1 MSLRP
6 ALWGPGAAPQAVAS
20 NSVLFR
26 PGVNTVNYDPYGT
39 LQQSRMAALED
50 SSGMGT
56 AVMAGVLQG
65 GANSI
70 NGAQDG
76 VVGTVNLIPL
86 AINKLE
92 GNHVPYLPSPD
103 WSRNKFSSESD
114 WTHDKSKLVGGT
126 GVLTAATAGLGAGA
140 AGTGA
145 AASQTGTIVVQAEG
159 RLAVAAAGMAVAP
172 ATAAAAAGMGVGA
185 IGQTVQM
192 SAGNAGGSGPNAGP
206 AVPRTGD
213 LFERTFQTP
222 KGPVG
227 FLAETAV
234 EGDTLIL
241 KDVVVYGEGTTP
253 LTDLT
258 REAFAARTQLI
269 EEAKA
274 LGFKKLRITGQRVQ
288 TSSSG
293 NPGHVIDITIDLTK

>member
-1 MSLRP
+1 M
-6 ALWGPGAAPQAVAS
+6 
-20 NSVLFR
+20 
-26 PGVNTVNYDPYGT
+26 
-39 LQQSRMAALED
+39 
-50 SSGMGT
+50 
-56 AVMAGVLQG
+56 
-65 GANSI
+65 
-70 NGAQDG
+70 
-76 VVGTVNLIPL
+76 
-86 AINKLE
+86 
-92 GNHVPYLPSPD
+92 
-103 WSRNKFSSESD
+103 
-114 WTHDKSKLVGGT
+114 
-126 GVLTAATAGLGAGA
+126 
-140 AGTGA
+140 
-145 AASQTGTIVVQAEG
+145 
-159 RLAVAAAGMAVAP
+159 
-172 ATAAAAAGMGVGA
+172 
-185 IGQTVQM
+185 
-192 SAGNAGGSGPNAGP
+192 
-206 AVPRTGD
+206 
-213 LFERTFQTP
+213 FERTFQTP